1 MSQRAENAPPK
12 EHRIELAESPA
23 SCLRLVGRTAEDWG
37 AQWRLEGGDGGRL
50 ELPVTAGLHRG
61 WMTGRLRVEALAKG
75 SRVTFREEESA
86 YRVEKTTV
94 AVLVLAALGALATI
108 FVWWV
113 PALLPVVPLGIL
125 LSLAAWFFIIARLR
139 NSGPEEF
146 FEALALEAE
155 RARAE
160 RS

>member
-1 MSQRAENAPPK
+1 MDN
-12 EHRIELAESPA
+12 PA
-23 SCLRLVGRTAEDWG
+23 SIIKSRHATTG
-37 AQWRLEGGDGGRL
+37 A
-50 ELPVTAGLHRG
+50 TN
-61 WMTGRLRVEALAKG
+61 
-75 SRVTFREEESA
+75 
-86 YRVEKTTV
+86 
-94 AVLVLAALGALATI
+94 AALGALATI